1 MRPEHR
7 RTTPT
12 PRTAPP
18 RPLVAAHRGASGIV
32 AEHTELAYQAAI
44 EAGAD
49 ALECDV
55 RLTRDGHLVCVHD
68 RTVNRTSDGAGPVSE
83 MDLARLD
90 ALDFSSWYD
99 TESLSGEWPDAA
111 DHMLRNEPYLAGVA
125 PDRHTAG
132 GVLRLETLL
141 GLIKD
146 VSREVR
152 LLVETKHPTRY
163 AGLVEKEL
171 VRVLRRF
178 GWAGRPLEVTER
190 ASARRRPSHVDG
202 RVSVMSFAPVAL
214 RRVRLLAPE
223 LPTVLLMERLMRGRR
238 DGGLPGGVGIAGPG
252 LELLVAD
259 PGYVA
264 RAHARGNL
272 VYVWTVDSLADIDYV
287 VGLGVD
293 AVITNRP
300 AEVIRWLDGHG
311 GQRPLV

>member
-1 MRPEHR
+1 VTPERR
-7 RTTPT
+7 RTTPPI
-12 PRTAPP
+12 PRIPP
-18 RPLVAAHRGASGIV
+18 SRPLVAAHRGASGLV

-44 EAGAD
+44 ESGAD

-68 RTVNRTSDGAGPVSE
+68 RTVNRTSDGVGPVSE

-99 TESLSGEWPDAA
+99 TTSAEWPDAT
-111 DHMLRNEPYLAGVA
+111 DRRLRNEPYLAGVA

-132 GVLRLETLL
+132 GVLTFETLL
-141 GLIKD
+141 GLVRD
-146 VSREVR
+146 ASREVR

-178 GWAGRPLEVTER
+178 GWAGRPWEVTER
-190 ASARRRPSHVDG
+190 ASVRRRAAHPDG

-214 RRVRLLAPE
+214 RRVRLLAPD
-223 LPTVLLMERLMRGRR
+223 LPTVLLMDRLMRGRR
-238 DGGLPGGVGIAGPG
+238 DGGLPAGVGIAGPG
-252 LELLVAD
+252 LEVLVAD

-264 RAHARGNL
+264 RAHARGNR
-272 VYVWTVDSLADIDYV
+272 VYVWTVDRLADIDYV
-287 VGLGVD
+287 IGLGVD
-293 AVITNRP
+293 VVITNRP
-300 AEVIRWLDGHG
+300 ADVIHWLGGHG
-311 GQRPLV
+311 GQRRLV